1 MATREKYRLA
11 LSDFFRE
18 GRMLGASKRAPE
30 GHRCVSNANIFTRES
45 GKIWF
50 GDLDLTAEAAELVA
64 LASRLGEELYVLRE
78 HDGRFQRENNP
89 NWSAAVARVTYDGVV
104 LAGGQNRG

>member
-1 MATREKYRLA
+1 MATREKHQQA
-11 LSDFFRE
+11 LDSFFVS
-18 GRMLGASKRAPE
+18 GRMLSASKRGAE
-30 GHRCVSNANIFTRES
+30 GHRCVWNANIFTRES

-50 GDLDLTAEAAELVA
+50 GDLNLTAEAAELVA

-89 NWSAAVARVTYDGVV
+89 NWSAAVARVTSDGVV
-104 LAGGQNRG
+104 LAGG